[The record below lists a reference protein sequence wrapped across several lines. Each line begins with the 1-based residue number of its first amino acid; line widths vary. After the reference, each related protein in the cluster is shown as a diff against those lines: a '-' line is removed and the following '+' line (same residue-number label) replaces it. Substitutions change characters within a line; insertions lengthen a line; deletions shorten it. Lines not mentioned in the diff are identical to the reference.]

1 MFFVVTKAFLHEKKD
16 WRFQSAKAIFNV
28 KDSSEIKGKKKKAS
42 WLWGDDGTVL
52 VNRSAICGC

>member
-28 KDSSEIKGKKKKAS
+28 KDSSERKKKQVGSGEMMAQF
-42 WLWGDDGTVL
+42 
-52 VNRSAICGC
+52 

>member
-28 KDSSEIKGKKKKAS
+28 KDSSEIKGKNIKKQVGSGEMMAQF
-42 WLWGDDGTVL
+42 
-52 VNRSAICGC
+52 